1 MSTLA
6 NSPSPVKYLDCPVRH
21 LENLLVAIAAL
32 MILVAM
38 VVTCMDVFM
47 RYVLSMPLSW
57 SFDFIVLYLLPGSY
71 FLAFSYALRVGTH
84 LKVDYF
90 ASYINRRLRGLV
102 LFLVGLISVVLFAY
116 ISWFYLIEAYHA
128 WQDGEVMG
136 GVIPWP
142 VWPGDFIVFI
152 SSLAF
157 ALRLLIVSLEHLQLL
172 LVGAEK

>member
-6 NSPSPVKYLDCPVRH
+6 NIPGPVKYLDYPVRY
-21 LENLLVAIAAL
+21 LENALVAIAAL

-38 VVTCMDVFM
+38 AVTCVDVFM

-71 FLAFSYALRVGTH
+71 LLAFSYALRIGAH

-90 ASYINRRLRGLV
+90 TSYINRRLRGFV
-102 LFLVGLISVVLFAY
+102 LFLIGLFAVVLFAY
-116 ISWFYLIEAYHA
+116 IAWFYLLEAYHA
-128 WQDGEVMG
+128 WLDGEVMG

-142 VWPGDFIVFI
+142 MWPGDMIVFV
-152 SSLAF
+152 SSLIF
-157 ALRLLIVSLEHLQLL
+157 ALRLLIISFSHLPL
-172 LVGAEK
+172 LVGGEE

>member
-6 NSPSPVKYLDCPVRH
+6 NIPGPVKYLDCPVRYM
-21 LENLLVAIAAL
+21 ENALVAVAAL

-38 VVTCMDVFM
+38 AVTCVDVFM

-71 FLAFSYALRVGTH
+71 FLAFSYALRTGTH

-90 ASYINRRLRGLV
+90 VSYINRRLRGLV
-102 LFLVGLISVVLFAY
+102 LFFVGLVAGVLFAY
-116 ISWFYLIEAYHA
+116 IAWFYLVEAYHA
-128 WQDGEVMG
+128 WLDGDVMG

-142 VWPGDFIVFI
+142 MWPGDMLVFV
-152 SSLAF
+152 SSLTF
-157 ALRLLIVSLEHLQLL
+157 ALRLLIISFSHLSLSRGGET
-172 LVGAEK
+172 

>member
-1 MSTLA
+1 MR
-6 NSPSPVKYLDCPVRH
+6 Y
-21 LENLLVAIAAL
+21 LENALVAIAAL
-32 MILVAM
+32 MILAAM
-38 VVTCMDVFM
+38 AVTCVDVFM
-47 RYVLSMPLSW
+47 RYVLSKPLSW

-71 FLAFSYALRVGTH
+71 FLAFSYALRTGAH

-90 ASYINRRLRGLV
+90 VSYINRRLRGSV

-116 ISWFYLIEAYHA
+116 ISWFYLIEAYSA
-128 WQDGEVMG
+128 WRDGDVMG

-142 VWPGDFIVFI
+142 MWPGDFIVFI

-157 ALRLLIVSLEHLQLL
+157 ALRLVILSFNHLQL